1 MKVDVCDRA
10 VAFATRIVRLSGE
23 LEKNAGV
30 SRLLCAQLWNSAT
43 ILIANVEDAQSA
55 QGAQGGADAVSKM
68 KIARKEACDIHY
80 WLSVLVATGILPE
93 EELATLIHECA
104 ETVSR
109 IRASIAETR
118 EAA

>member
-23 LEKNAGV
+23 LEKDAGV
-30 SRLLCAQLWNSAT
+30 SRSLCVQLWNSAT
-43 ILIANVEDAQSA
+43 TLQANIEDAQS
-55 QGAQGGADAVSKM
+55 AQGGADAVSKM
-68 KIARKEACDIHY
+68 KIALKEACDIHY

-104 ETVSR
+104 ETVSL

-118 EAA
+118 EVA